1 MRKDITP
8 TTHESYCKSAVIQ
21 RAYQQCRDGKMGPI
35 KYNKGP
41 RNKPM
46 STEEPGIWH
55 ISNINHWERKDYVFN
70 NLCQDNWLPIW
81 KKIKLDY
88 YFTSCKK

>member
-46 STEEPGIWH
+46 STEEPGI
-55 ISNINHWERKDYVFN
+55 
-70 NLCQDNWLPIW
+70 
-81 KKIKLDY
+81 
-88 YFTSCKK
+88 